1 MLLFELGIKTNWNE
15 TRLAIEKTGTN
26 FVMVVINSPD
36 MGTLDVV
43 FDRFQTRCGAL
54 EDLQGRLNDLVADF
68 HELTSWLVS
77 CCQSDRSNNRYDVY
91 ENDETSADLFVEAEF
106 AEYLGKHLF
115 TDYVMLQLDPFL
127 SNEFSEFKRAI

>member
-15 TRLAIEKTGTN
+15 MRIAIEKTGTN

-43 FDRFQTRCGAL
+43 FDHFQTRCGAL
-54 EDLQGRLNDLVADF
+54 EDLQGRLNNLVADF
-68 HELTSWLVS
+68 HELPSWLVS

-91 ENDETSADLFVEAEF
+91 ESDETSADLFVETEF
-106 AEYLGKHLF
+106 AGYLGKHLF
-115 TDYVMLQLDPFL
+115 TDYVLLQVDPF
-127 SNEFSEFKRAI
+127 FSQEAGGYQRAV